1 MMVRLLT
8 AADAKLLDLPG
19 RRSRELVSGKIGS
32 QMSFRL
38 VEIVPTKPGD
48 KPRGPHLHTG
58 FEECIYVLAGRGTMQ
73 SESGTHHAGPG
84 DVLLVPAGEKH
95 MTVNTGSEKMVLL
108 CFFPVPDVG
117 AGTTEFASF

>member
-1 MMVRLLT
+1 MARLLT
-8 AADAKLLDLPG
+8 PDDAKLLDLPG

-32 QMSFRL
+32 KMSFRM
-38 VEIVPTKPGD
+38 VEIAPTKPGD
-48 KPRGPHLHTG
+48 TPRGPHLHTG
-58 FEECIYVLAGRGTMQ
+58 FEECIYVLSGRGTMQ

-95 MTVNTGSEKMVLL
+95 MTVNTGSETLVLL

-117 AGTTEFASF
+117 AATTEFASF

>member
-1 MMVRLLT
+1 MARLLT

-32 QMSFRL
+32 KMSFRM
-38 VEIVPTKPGD
+38 VEIAPTKPGD

-58 FEECIYVLAGRGTMQ
+58 FEECIYVLSGRGAMQ

-84 DVLLVPAGEKH
+84 DVLLVPVGEKH
-95 MTVNTGSEKMVLL
+95 MTVNTGSETLVLL
-108 CFFPVPDVG
+108 CFFPVADVG

>member
-1 MMVRLLT
+1 MARLLT

-32 QMSFRL
+32 KMSFRR
-38 VEIVPTKPGD
+38 VEIAPTKPGD
-48 KPRGPHLHTG
+48 TPRGPHLHTG
-58 FEECIYVLAGRGTMQ
+58 FEECIYVLSGRGAMQ
-73 SESGTHHAGPG
+73 AESGTHHAGPG

-95 MTVNTGSEKMVLL
+95 MTVNTGNETLVLL

>member
-1 MMVRLLT
+1 MARLLT

-19 RRSRELVSGKIGS
+19 RRSRELVSGKVGS
-32 QMSFRL
+32 KMSFRM
-38 VEIVPTKPGD
+38 VEIAPTRPGD

-58 FEECIYVLAGRGTMQ
+58 FEECIYVLSGRGTMQ
-73 SESGTHHAGPG
+73 SENGTHHAGPG

-95 MTVNTGSEKMVLL
+95 MTVNAGSETLVLL
-108 CFFPVPDVG
+108 CFFPVAGVG

>member
-1 MMVRLLT
+1 MARLLT
-8 AADAKLLDLPG
+8 AAEAKLLDLPG

-38 VEIVPTKPGD
+38 VEIAPQKPGD
-48 KPRGPHLHTG
+48 KPRGPHLHGG
-58 FEECIYVLAGRGTMQ
+58 FEECIYVLSGRGMMQ
-73 SESGTHHAGPG
+73 SESGTLDAGPG

-95 MTVNTGSEKMVLL
+95 MTVNTGSETLVLL

>member
-1 MMVRLLT
+1 MARLLT
-8 AADAKLLDLPG
+8 TAEAKLLDLPG

-32 QMSFRL
+32 KMSFRL
-38 VEIVPTKPGD
+38 VEIAPPKPGD
-48 KPRGPHLHTG
+48 KPRGPHLHGG
-58 FEECIYVLAGRGTMQ
+58 FEECIYVLSGRGTMQ
-73 SESGTHHAGPG
+73 SESGTLNAGPG

-95 MTVNTGSEKMVLL
+95 MTVNTGSETLVLL

>member
-1 MMVRLLT
+1 MARLLT
-8 AADAKLLDLPG
+8 ADDAKLLDLPG

-32 QMSFRL
+32 KMSFRM
-38 VEIVPTKPGD
+38 VEIAPTKPGD
-48 KPRGPHLHTG
+48 KPRGPHLHAG
-58 FEECIYVLAGRGTMQ
+58 FEECIYVLSGHGTMQ

-95 MTVNTGSEKMVLL
+95 MTVNTGSETLVLL

-117 AGTTEFASF
+117 AGTSEFASF